1 MSMLAELPTGAG
13 MTTAPANSP
22 WPAEDGGP
30 ERQQRVPGRLLGD
43 GDGDDR
49 QRLQVHSRRAW
60 LSTMTVLGAPGE
72 VYLLTHS
79 ALRARIGLPTTAQVE
94 RIHPETLETLERSP
108 RLPGGPMW
116 PGGLALHASGDLH
129 LVYGNHV
136 HRLDRHCQP
145 LASRQLPGQEPYNGF
160 VTLPGGQL
168 VTKNLSRRQPARL
181 MVLHPKTL
189 EPMGPPIVC
198 PEPSVARLS
207 AQGDTV
213 YVAGVHSVM
222 RYHWDAR
229 RARLQPDTGWRWD
242 YLAGTR
248 NSFGWDLVLAGG
260 HAWFMDNGDHSY
272 LWTMRG
278 AGRRRSANRLLRVSL
293 ADARLHA
300 AWDVSGRAAG
310 CVTNPPLVDLKRGI
324 VLAYDSGNA
333 FLRAWDLQEDG
344 QLTPRWERPGLG
356 CASHMLLY
364 EDSGEVV
371 TNDHQGL
378 REDVVVLDIATGRER
393 ARAATGGRMQ
403 GVVFPSPGWG
413 RDLYWCSMDRIA
425 RLHVTESADT

>member
-1 MSMLAELPTGAG
+1 VSMLAELPTGAG

-30 ERQQRVPGRLLGD
+30 ERQQRVPGRLLGDGD

-129 LVYGNHV
+129 VVYGNHV

-168 VTKNLSRRQPARL
+168 VTWTRARCGRWARRWSAPSRASPAWACGA
-181 MVLHPKTL
+181 TASTWS
-189 EPMGPPIVC
+189 GPTACCV
-198 PEPSVARLS
+198 
-207 AQGDTV
+207 T
-213 YVAGVHSVM
+213 AGTP
-222 RYHWDAR
+222 R
-229 RARLQPDTGWRWD
+229 RARLAPDAGWRWD